1 MSEILKDLDARGM
14 LVQRSHEDEFD
25 EHLAS
30 ASRTVYC
37 GFDPTAP
44 SLHVGNLVPLMTLGR
59 FQQCGHRPIVLV
71 GGATGLIGDPSGRD
85 EERQL
90 NPTEVVDEWVTR
102 LEQQTSRFVSF
113 EGSNAALAVNN
124 YDWASKTSL
133 IEFLRDVGKHF
144 SVNSLVQR
152 DAVKTRLAREG
163 GGISYTEFSYALVQ
177 AFDFLR
183 LYRDF
188 NCTVQIGGNDQW
200 GNIVS
205 GIDLI
210 RRSEGGSSF
219 ALTLPLVERSDGKKF
234 GKSTG
239 GAIWLDPNLT
249 SPYAFYQF
257 WMNIDDADVRPF
269 LRYFTYDDIDAIKAI
284 ADSHMAQPSRREG
297 QRYLASQITKLV
309 HGESALRSA
318 ERITEAL
325 FGGDVER
332 LTAVDL
338 AQLELDGV
346 TSVRV
351 GEQSDLL
358 NGLVAAGLATSKGR
372 ARQLIEQGGIAV
384 NGRKIANVGELLA
397 RNNALFGQYH
407 LLRRGKKSWA
417 LFVHEHESIR

>member
-1 MSEILKDLDARGM
+1 MVEILKDLEVREL
-14 LVQRSHEDEFD
+14 LVQRSHEHEFD
-25 EHLAS
+25 DHLAS

-59 FQQCGHRPIVLV
+59 FQQHGHRPIVLV

-90 NPTEVVDEWVTR
+90 NPKEVVEEWVTR
-102 LEQQTSRFVSF
+102 LERQTSRFVSF

-124 YDWASKTSL
+124 YDWASKTNL

-144 SVNSLVQR
+144 SVNSLIQR

-163 GGISYTEFSYALVQ
+163 DGISYTEFSYALVQ
-177 AFDFLR
+177 ALDYLR
-183 LYRDF
+183 LYRDY
-188 NCTVQIGGNDQW
+188 NCTVQIGGTDQW

-205 GIDLI
+205 GVDLI
-210 RRSEGGSSF
+210 RRNEGGASF

-239 GAIWLDPNLT
+239 GAIWLDPSFT

-257 WMNIDDADVRPF
+257 WMNVDDDDVRPF
-269 LRYFTYDDIDAIKAI
+269 LRYFTYDNVDDINAI
-284 ADSHMAQPSRREG
+284 ADAHEATPSRRDG
-297 QRYLASQITKLV
+297 QRYLASQITELV
-309 HGESALRSA
+309 HGVSGLRSA

-325 FGGDVER
+325 FGGAIER
-332 LTAVDL
+332 LTATDL
-338 AQLELDGV
+338 AQLQLDGV
-346 TSVRV
+346 PSACVRENDDV
-351 GEQSDLL
+351 LG
-358 NGLVAAGLATSKGR
+358 GIVAVGLAESKGR
-372 ARQLIEQGGIAV
+372 ARQQIQQGGITI
-384 NGRKIANVGELLA
+384 NSRKIEKIDESLV
-397 RNNALFGQYH
+397 RSDALFGQFH

-417 LFVHEHESIR
+417 LLVHEDETN

>member
-1 MSEILKDLDARGM
+1 MPDTLKDLDVRGLLM
-14 LVQRSHEDEFD
+14 QRSHEQEFD
-25 EHLAS
+25 EHLVG

-44 SLHVGNLVPLMTLGR
+44 SLHVGNLVPLMALGR
-59 FQQCGHRPIVLV
+59 FQRSGHKPIVLV

-90 NPTEVVDEWVTR
+90 NPAEVVHEWANR
-102 LEQQTSRFVSF
+102 LQEQANRFVSF
-113 EGSNAALAVNN
+113 EGSNAALMVNN
-124 YDWASKTSL
+124 YDWARSTSL

-144 SVNSLVQR
+144 SVNALIQR
-152 DAVKTRLAREG
+152 DAIKSRLGREG

-177 AFDFLR
+177 ALDFLQ

-188 NCTVQIGGNDQW
+188 NCTIQVGGQDQW

-210 RRSEGGSSF
+210 RRVERGSTYG
-219 ALTLPLVERSDGKKF
+219 LTLPLVERSDGKKF

-257 WMNIDDADVRPF
+257 WLNVDDSDVRPF
-269 LRYFTYDDIDAIKAI
+269 LSYFTYDDIDTINAI
-284 ADSHMAQPSRREG
+284 ADAHEVEPSRRDG
-297 QRYLASQITKLV
+297 QRHLASQITELV
-309 HGESALRSA
+309 HGVSGLRSA
-318 ERITEAL
+318 ERITQAL
-325 FGGDVER
+325 FGGDIDG
-332 LTAVDL
+332 LNAVDL

-346 TSVRV
+346 PSAHVH
-351 GEQSDLL
+351 ENDSLL
-358 NGLVAAGLATSKGR
+358 DGLVAVELVPSKGR
-372 ARQLIEQGGIAV
+372 ARQLVQQGGITL
-384 NGRKIANVGELLA
+384 NGRKVNDVDELLA
-397 RNNALFGQYH
+397 RADALFGQYH

-417 LFVHEHESIR
+417 LLVHADDSSK